1 MVTRLDK
8 AGVVA
13 SSSTTERT
21 LEDRFAEVINVK
33 DFGAKGDGVTDD
45 GDAIQAAFTYA
56 DTIWSDNTLPRSYA
70 AVYFPPG
77 DYICTLSTTA
87 NRVFTFVN
95 SFSVIIGTVSSL
107 IWYGSF
113 LFEGSHHTVESLTFV
128 GMDNPGIRSSWSTE
142 TIDAEITAVQNVHN
156 GSLDQSGESYAIKTA
171 HAIHWTRIINCLF
184 YYYDRGVWLSGPGPN
199 GAAWS
204 SIAGCRFIHN
214 KIGIYS
220 EYSYGVNI
228 VDCEIN
234 KNSHSGIYIYSCGE
248 LKISCTRCMQN
259 GFYGMYIDGRAA
271 PHSSTGSVRDDGSAS
286 FESYVSQL
294 TGSGNGSRLTDS
306 ITSAVE
312 DNSSGTSY
320 TKITTTN
327 PHHLKKDSLAV
338 VNALVLNGNTISGS
352 QFNVSSVTSATVA
365 TLEITWSASYSGT
378 GTFSQEVWDLYV
390 DAPDYRAYEW
400 RFDQCNINNTYFNGG
415 SYFSFYN
422 CRLKFGTYIELNSLK
437 GSIFN
442 NMMIGRPQ
450 TADLLPHGP
459 RANEGWVSCG
469 LTTNGPNKNERPEFS
484 IRTPG
489 NSDGTDSDQE
499 ADGTATD
506 LIGFELNGKDFKL
519 IGIPE
524 ASGSAPISTTGAL
537 WIDTADGNTLKVVT

>member
-204 SIAGCRFIHN
+204 SIAGAVFI
-214 KIGIYS
+214 
-220 EYSYGVNI
+220 
-228 VDCEIN
+228 
-234 KNSHSGIYIYSCGE
+234 
-248 LKISCTRCMQN
+248 
-259 GFYGMYIDGRAA
+259 A
-271 PHSSTGSVRDDGSAS
+271 
-286 FESYVSQL
+286 
-294 TGSGNGSRLTDS
+294 
-306 ITSAVE
+306 
-312 DNSSGTSY
+312 
-320 TKITTTN
+320 
-327 PHHLKKDSLAV
+327 
-338 VNALVLNGNTISGS
+338 
-352 QFNVSSVTSATVA
+352 
-365 TLEITWSASYSGT
+365 
-378 GTFSQEVWDLYV
+378 
-390 DAPDYRAYEW
+390 
-400 RFDQCNINNTYFNGG
+400 
-415 SYFSFYN
+415 
-422 CRLKFGTYIELNSLK
+422 
-437 GSIFN
+437 
-442 NMMIGRPQ
+442 
-450 TADLLPHGP
+450 
-459 RANEGWVSCG
+459 
-469 LTTNGPNKNERPEFS
+469 
-484 IRTPG
+484 
-489 NSDGTDSDQE
+489 
-499 ADGTATD
+499 
-506 LIGFELNGKDFKL
+506 
-519 IGIPE
+519 
-524 ASGSAPISTTGAL
+524 
-537 WIDTADGNTLKVVT
+537 